1 MKTMFPTA
9 KIFTLGWVFTGNANL
24 VLYKTSDIGTQ
35 NLALHFNNGQWE
47 ISELQSTTGRI
58 DFTTKKI
65 ARSNEI
71 QQLQV
76 ATLCPTEVHTWQ
88 YWDDASS
95 SWVDA
100 GPRIQLTGSTCKFFR
115 FYFFI
120 GWTYIRVYLDQ
131 RCGHWVLFICVKFH
145 QA

>member
-1 MKTMFPTA
+1 MFPTA

-24 VLYKTSDIGTQ
+24 VLYKTSD

-71 QQLQV
+71 QQLEV
-76 ATLCPTEVHTWQ
+76 ATLCPTEVDTWQ

-100 GPRIQLTGSTCKFFR
+100 GPRTQLTGSTCKFFR
-115 FYFFI
+115 FYFTF
-120 GWTYIRVYLDQ
+120 
-131 RCGHWVLFICVKFH
+131 
-145 QA
+145 